1 MRSRELT
8 GQSQFSKNGVRA
20 NARKVDEAMK
30 VLANPSTWL
39 EAGLETL
46 VPDAQKLD
54 FQQIMTLVL
63 SCIGATRSTVVAAKL
78 VFCCETG
85 WNRQP
90 IDDIPTQVY
99 QFRLTG
105 EVGVAT
111 ASFVSVFKN
120 RAGHFVQA
128 LLEHPQLVGGRAM
141 EVVATWEEVERE
153 KSWGSFDQRCML
165 SDTSPAYTAIEL
177 VRPLMKPLD
186 AFTKDSRVHG
196 QFFKS
201 VSLSGGISNVRREV
215 ASIFKHG
222 PLAAPGLTFGLIRK
236 SYLQLMLRVV
246 GSVESLRVHAGH
258 SGTSVLLPHYLNSV
272 EVRRELEQS
281 TRFFQNAVQALV
293 TEEVGGSLKLLM
305 PDVDHEWFYNL
316 ARISG
321 VASAV
326 GYGVSTPVA
335 GPPALC
341 FTPSD
346 ENVQSRCHRHTASF
360 EDVFNLQMGMHVL
373 FCRGLAVTLLK
384 TLSSAGCLPQD
395 PDKPGDKPRMEKYE
409 VDLNRLVCSCY
420 SLSPDRG

>member
-1 MRSRELT
+1 
-8 GQSQFSKNGVRA
+8 
-20 NARKVDEAMK
+20 
-30 VLANPSTWL
+30 
-39 EAGLETL
+39 
-46 VPDAQKLD
+46 
-54 FQQIMTLVL
+54 MTLVL
-63 SCIGATRSTVVAAKL
+63 SCIWGDTEHGSRSRNWYFAVKL
-78 VFCCETG
+78 AG
-85 WNRQP
+85 
-90 IDDIPTQVY
+90 IGSLSDDIPTQVY

-321 VASAV
+321 VASGRWLWRVDSGRGAASALFYTV
-326 GYGVSTPVA
+326 GRECQSAA
-335 GPPALC
+335 GARNVTRCRREDSRPA
-341 FTPSD
+341 SD
-346 ENVQSRCHRHTASF
+346 GRWSRHPCADSSRRYFRSSRQQACQ
-360 EDVFNLQMGMHVL
+360 V
-373 FCRGLAVTLLK
+373 
-384 TLSSAGCLPQD
+384 LSSASEQ
-395 PDKPGDKPRMEKYE
+395 
-409 VDLNRLVCSCY
+409 S
-420 SLSPDRG
+420 